1 VLLYTASLE
10 LGQNYTI
17 QLQNHREKVE
27 LEVL

>member
-1 VLLYTASLE
+1 MLLYTASLE
-10 LGQNYTI
+10 LGQNYAI